1 MRYRHINRVAVLG
14 SGTMGSALAA
24 LLVGAGFETTLLDVP
39 AKGSTAGSPAQERN
53 AVAQDNLKRSLTAR
67 PSPWFSPTDVDRIRV
82 GNLEDDL
89 AWLADVDW
97 VLEAVVEDL
106 AIKRD
111 LMARLNEV
119 CRPTSVISTNT
130 SGLPLAQLAA
140 GLPQEFTRRFLGTHF
155 FNPPRWLPLLELIPH
170 GDTDPV
176 LLTFMQDFC
185 TRALGKD
192 VVVCRDVPGFLG
204 NRFLSMLGMQ
214 AIGLALDE
222 GYSVA
227 GVDALTGPLIGR
239 PRTATFGLQD
249 LVGIDVALAVAQN
262 LHAALPASDARD
274 RLGHEGAVALHE
286 QLLARDWSGRK
297 SGQGFWLQRR
307 RKDGQ
312 RERLALNLRTLEYE
326 AAHTPHFDSV
336 AALRTERDLGRRLRQ
351 LLRAGDRAGHFLRQ
365 HMGFYLSFAAGCVP
379 EVTGSLLN
387 VDQAQRWGFNH
398 EAGPFEL
405 WDALGVAEGIAVIEA
420 AGFAVA
426 DWVHEMLARGC
437 KSFYRRNDRGEA
449 EAFYDLGAGE
459 YVPLPRDGRALPA
472 AGFSLV
478 TGNDSANLRDM
489 GDGVALWEF
498 RSKQNSIDDALIDS
512 GLAALDQIADG
523 RFQALVIGNDG
534 PRFSIGYNLALAL
547 QRSEDGEFDE
557 LERSIER
564 FQRLT
569 RRLRQAPV
577 PVVAAAPGMAL
588 GGGAELLFACDS
600 VVAHSELQ
608 SGLVEFNVGLIP
620 AGGGCTTMLQR
631 WLSPLMKSC
640 PDADA
645 LPALQQ
651 LFAQLLAAD
660 MVVAAAP
667 EARRQR
673 LLGPRDVVMMKRAHL
688 LHEAQRRALYLADG
702 YRARRPEP
710 VYAAGKCALEA
721 MLEQVGELQT
731 AGDLGAED
739 ADVARRLAF
748 VLSGGAPEK
757 PTWLKER
764 DVHDL
769 ERATFMELAREAH
782 TQACI
787 RHMLR
792 SNRPLRLAHRH

>member
-1 MRYRHINRVAVLG
+1 MSYRHVNRVAVLG

-24 LLVGAGFETTLLDVP
+24 LLVGAGFETTLLDLP
-39 AKGSTAGSPAQERN
+39 AGDSATGSPARERN
-53 AVAQDNLKRSLTAR
+53 AVALENLDRSLAAR
-67 PSPWFSPTDVDRIRV
+67 PSPWFSPTDVDRVRV

-111 LMARLNEV
+111 LMARLNGI
-119 CRPTSVISTNT
+119 CAPSCVISTNT

-140 GLPQEFTRRFLGTHF
+140 GLPQAFTRRFLGTHF

-170 GDTDPV
+170 ENTDAE
-176 LLTFMQDFC
+176 LLAFMQDFC
-185 TRALGKD
+185 SRALGKD

-222 GYSVA
+222 GYGVA
-227 GVDALTGPLIGR
+227 EVDALTGPLIGR

-274 RLGHEGAVALHE
+274 RLDHTGAVALQE
-286 QLLARDWSGRK
+286 QLLARGWTGRK
-297 SGQGFWLQRR
+297 GGQGFWLQRR
-307 RKDGQ
+307 REDGR

-326 AAHTPHFDSV
+326 AATAPHFDSV
-336 AALRTERDLGRRLRQ
+336 AALRSERDLGRRLRQ
-351 LLRAGDRAGHFLRQ
+351 LLEADDRAGHFLRR
-365 HMGFYLSFAAGCVP
+365 HLGFYLSFAADCVP
-379 EVTGSLLN
+379 GVTGSPLN

-405 WDALGVAEGIAVIEA
+405 WDALGVAEGASVIEA
-420 AGFAVA
+420 AGFNVA
-426 DWVHEMLARGC
+426 DWVQEMPARGC
-437 KSFYRRNDRGEA
+437 RSFYRRNDRGEA
-449 EAFYDLGAGE
+449 EACYEPGAGD
-459 YVPLPRDGRALPA
+459 YVPLPRDERALQA
-472 AGFSLV
+472 AGLV
-478 TGNDSANLRDM
+478 VLQGNDSANLRDV

-512 GLAALDQIADG
+512 GLAALDQIAEG
-523 RFQALVIGNDG
+523 RFRALVIGNDG
-534 PRFSIGYNLALAL
+534 ARFSIGYNLALAL
-547 QRSEDGEFDE
+547 QRIEDGEFDA

-588 GGGAELLFACDS
+588 GGAAELLFACDS
-600 VVAHSELQ
+600 VVAHSELLL
-608 SGLVEFNVGLIP
+608 GLVEFNVGLVP

-631 WLSPLMKSC
+631 WLSPLLQRC
-640 PDADA
+640 PDADP
-645 LPALQQ
+645 LPMLQQ

-667 EARRQR
+667 EARLQG
-673 LLGPRDVVMMKRAHL
+673 LLGSHDRVLMKRAHL
-688 LHEAQRRALYLADG
+688 LHEARRRALYLADG
-702 YRARRPEP
+702 YRAPRPQS
-710 VYAAGKCALEA
+710 VYAGGRRVYEALLA
-721 MLEQVGELQT
+721 QVGELRA

-748 VLSGGAPEK
+748 VLSGGAPDR
-757 PTWLKER
+757 PAWLSER
-764 DVHDL
+764 EMHEL

-792 SNRPLRLAHRH
+792 NNRPLRLAHRH